1 MLKDEDEKKKKKIAV
16 LKLTAHQKLY
26 FFTLAIHLK
35 EILIQDLFIETLD
48 ECYYNE

>member
-1 MLKDEDEKKKKKIAV
+1 MLKDEDEKKKKIAV

-26 FFTLAIHLK
+26 FYTLAIHLK
-35 EILIQDLFIETLD
+35 EIPIQDLFVETLD